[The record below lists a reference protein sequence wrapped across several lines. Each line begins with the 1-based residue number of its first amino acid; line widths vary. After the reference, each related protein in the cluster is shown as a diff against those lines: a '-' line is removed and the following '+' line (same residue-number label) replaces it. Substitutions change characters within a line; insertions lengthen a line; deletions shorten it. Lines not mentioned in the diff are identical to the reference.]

1 MFACMS
7 LLIRLLINAAA
18 LWATA
23 RFVDGISYTGSWPA
37 LVGHALV
44 FGTVNTFIR
53 PVLRFF
59 SFPITILTLGLFTL
73 VINAMMLLLT
83 AWIAGQLG
91 IAFTVSGFIPAL
103 IGAVCVSVLSM
114 VLSAVLVSDKE
125 KD

>member
-1 MFACMS
+1 MS

-37 LVGHALV
+37 LVGLALV
-44 FGTVNTFIR
+44 FGIVNTFIR

-59 SFPITILTLGLFTL
+59 SFPITLLTLGLFTL

-83 AWIAGQLG
+83 AWIAGQIG

-103 IGAVCVSVLSM
+103 IGAVCVSILSM
-114 VLSAVLVSDKE
+114 VLSAVLINNDNE